1 MIGEGKDA
9 PTQSDS
15 PPWREQL
22 LRGLLLVGLALTT
35 VVVPVL
41 IIQTRLYE
49 SLPGFALALSTYA
62 SVAWAVIAR
71 QAPYKA
77 RAFALLL
84 GLGTLA
90 MAGFL
95 RVGFQVG
102 PGVGGA
108 LIVVSAGLLLGP
120 RAMWIA
126 FATTLLSVLGA
137 GVVHQLNGGIWIAP
151 GANDIM
157 RLDNWVRGALMY
169 SLFTGVLATAV
180 AFVVRRNE
188 ATLAERTRALDELR
202 SEQAQRKQTETAL
215 DHAHGTIAQ
224 MQKLEAVG
232 RLAGGV
238 AHDFNNAL
246 VVILGWA
253 DALKR
258 MTDEQKRAMALDEI
272 IAAGSRAA
280 RLTQQLLTVGRKAV
294 TVPAV
299 LSPGALL
306 AEIGRFV
313 GRVLPEN
320 IRLRIEVASDAP
332 LLFADAAQL
341 HHVILNLCLNAR
353 DAMPQG
359 GELVIRALRMAGNE
373 PDIPAGAWAAI
384 QVEDTGTGMDAATLE
399 RMFEPFF
406 TTKGE
411 LGTGL
416 GLSTVHGIATQ
427 SGGHVRVQSVLGQG
441 TTFTVLLPIAAE
453 QPAAMAH
460 SPRHTPSQA
469 PQHAAGTVLIAEDDR
484 AVRDVMVQALRDA
497 GHEVLAAED
506 GMSALELARRYRGRI
521 DLLCSDGVMPGIS
534 TADLI
539 SGFKHLFPD
548 APIIVCSGHIRELG
562 LRKQLETG
570 DVRYLAKPFTGRA
583 LAAAVNDALTDRH
596 HL

>member
-1 MIGEGKDA
+1 MIGEGKDVSV
-9 PTQSDS
+9 QSDS
-15 PPWREQL
+15 APWREQL
-22 LRGLLLVGLALTT
+22 LRGLLMVGLALTSL
-35 VVVPVL
+35 VAPVL

-49 SLPGFALALSTYA
+49 SWLGFGLALLTYA
-62 SVAWAVIAR
+62 SVLWAVVAR
-71 QAPYKA
+71 RAPYKA
-77 RAFALLL
+77 RALGLLL
-84 GLGTLA
+84 GLGMLA

-102 PGVGGA
+102 PGVGCA
-108 LIVVSAGLLLGP
+108 LIVVSTGLLLGQ
-120 RAMWIA
+120 RAMWLA
-126 FATTLLSVLGA
+126 FAITLLSVLGA
-137 GVVHQLNGGIWIAP
+137 GVVHQLNGGVWVAP
-151 GANDIM
+151 GANDVM
-157 RLDNWVRGALMY
+157 RFNNWVRGALMY
-169 SLFTGVLATAV
+169 SLFTAVLATAV
-180 AFVVRRNE
+180 TFVVRRNE
-188 ATLAERTRALDELR
+188 DALAERTRALDELQ

-258 MTDEQKRAMALDEI
+258 MTDEQKRAIALDEI

-294 TVPAV
+294 TVPTV

-313 GRVLPEN
+313 ERVLPEN
-320 IRLRIEVASDAP
+320 IRLRTEVSSDAP
-332 LLFADAAQL
+332 VLFADAAQL
-341 HHVILNLCLNAR
+341 HHIILNLCLNAR

-359 GELVIRALRMAGNE
+359 GELVIRSLRMDGGE
-373 PDIPAGAWAAI
+373 RDIPPGAWAAI
-384 QVEDTGTGMDAATLE
+384 QVQDTGTGMDAATLE

-427 SGGHVRVQSVLGQG
+427 SGGHVLVHSKLGQG
-441 TTFTVLLPIAAE
+441 TTFTVLLPIATEGADT
-453 QPAAMAH
+453 A
-460 SPRHTPSQA
+460 STTPSQA
-469 PQHAAGTVLIAEDDR
+469 SPRTAGTVLIAEDDR

-506 GMSALELARRYRGRI
+506 GSGALELARRYRGRI
-521 DLLCSDGVMPGIS
+521 DLLCSDGVMPGIN
-534 TADLI
+534 TAELI
-539 SGFKHLFPD
+539 SGFRHLFPD

-562 LRKQLETG
+562 LRKQLETR

-583 LAAAVNDALTDRH
+583 LAAAVNDALAERH
-596 HL
+596 TP

>member
-1 MIGEGKDA
+1 MIEQGRDA
-9 PTQSDS
+9 PLQSD
-15 PPWREQL
+15 PTPWREQL
-22 LRGLLLVGLALTT
+22 LRGLLMVGLALASL
-35 VVVPVL
+35 VVPVL
-41 IIQTRLYE
+41 IMQTRLYE
-49 SLPGFALALSTYA
+49 SWLGFGLALATYG
-62 SVAWAVIAR
+62 SVLWAVIAR
-71 QAPYKA
+71 RAPYKA
-77 RAFALLL
+77 RALALLL

-108 LIVVSAGLLLGP
+108 LIVVSTGLLLGA

-137 GVVHQLNGGIWIAP
+137 GAVHQLNGGAWVAA
-151 GANDIM
+151 GANDVL
-157 RLDNWVRGALMY
+157 RFSNWVRGALMY

-188 ATLAERTRALDELR
+188 EALAERTRALDELR
-202 SEQAQRKQTETAL
+202 AEQAQRKQTETAL

-258 MTDEQKRAMALDEI
+258 MTDEQKRAIALEEI

-280 RLTQQLLTVGRKAV
+280 RLTQQLLTVGRNAV
-294 TVPAV
+294 TVPSV

-313 GRVLPEN
+313 ERVLPEN
-320 IRLRIEVASDAP
+320 IRLRTEVASDAP
-332 LLFADAAQL
+332 PIFADASQL

-353 DAMPQG
+353 DAMPHG
-359 GELVIRALRMAGNE
+359 GELVIRSLRLAGDDR
-373 PDIPAGAWAAI
+373 DIPPGAWAAI
-384 QVEDTGTGMDAATLE
+384 QVADTGTGMDAATLE

-427 SGGHVRVQSVLGQG
+427 SGGHVRVTSALGQG
-441 TTFTVLLPIAAE
+441 TTFTVLLPIATE
-453 QPAAMAH
+453 QPAAAVH
-460 SPRHTPSQA
+460 SPSQPPPRA
-469 PQHAAGTVLIAEDDR
+469 TGTVLIAEDDR

-506 GMSALELARRYRGRI
+506 GTGALELARRYRGRI
-521 DLLCSDGVMPGIS
+521 DLLCSDGVMPGLS
-534 TADLI
+534 TGELI

-562 LRKQLETG
+562 LRKQLETR
-570 DVRYLAKPFTGRA
+570 DVHYLAKPFTGRA
-583 LAAAVNDALTDRH
+583 LAAAVNDALADRH
-596 HL
+596 TQ

>member
-1 MIGEGKDA
+1 MIGERKDM
-9 PTQSDS
+9 PGQSDS
-15 PPWREQL
+15 APWREQL
-22 LRGLLLVGLALTT
+22 LRGLLMVGLALTT
-35 VVVPVL
+35 LVAPVL

-49 SLPGFALALSTYA
+49 SWLGFGLALLTYV
-62 SVAWAVIAR
+62 SVLWAVIAR
-71 QAPYKA
+71 RAPYKA
-77 RAFALLL
+77 RALALLL

-108 LIVVSAGLLLGP
+108 LIVVSTGLLLGP

-137 GVVHQLNGGIWIAP
+137 GVVHQLNDGVWIAP
-151 GANDIM
+151 GANDVM
-157 RLDNWVRGALMY
+157 RFSNWVRGALMY

-188 ATLAERTRALDELR
+188 EALAERTRALEELR

-294 TVPAV
+294 TVPTV

-313 GRVLPEN
+313 ERVLPEN
-320 IRLRIEVASDAP
+320 IRLRTEVASDAP
-332 LLFADAAQL
+332 VLFADAAQL
-341 HHVILNLCLNAR
+341 HHIILNLCLNAR
-353 DAMPQG
+353 DAMPHG
-359 GELVIRALRMAGNE
+359 GELVIRSLRMDGGEA
-373 PDIPAGAWAAI
+373 DIPPGAWAAI
-384 QVEDTGTGMDAATLE
+384 QVQDTGTGMDAATLE

-427 SGGHVRVQSVLGQG
+427 NGGHVLVRSTLGQG
-441 TTFTVLLPIAAE
+441 TTFTVLLPIATE
-453 QPAAMAH
+453 QADTAASTPSPA
-460 SPRHTPSQA
+460 SPRT
-469 PQHAAGTVLIAEDDR
+469 AGTVLIAEDDR

-506 GMSALELARRYRGRI
+506 GSGALELARRYRGRI
-521 DLLCSDGVMPGIS
+521 DLLCSDGVMPGIN
-534 TADLI
+534 TAELI
-539 SGFKHLFPD
+539 SGFRHLFPD

-562 LRKQLETG
+562 LRKQLETR

-583 LAAAVNDALTDRH
+583 LAAAVNDALADRH
-596 HL
+596 TQ